1 MPRLNLANRPAPL
14 RWLALIALSV
24 TFAGGLEWLGLPAGQ
39 LLGPMLAAIL
49 FATRGLPLTTRPAL
63 FNASQSLIGCLI
75 ASSFGPDL
83 LPRFAAQW
91 PIFVFVS
98 VATLF
103 VAYGAGFLLA
113 RLKVLPG
120 AVAVW
125 GSAPGLATAMVI
137 MARDYGE
144 DYRLVAFMTYLRV
157 LMVAAGASALA
168 MVFATGEG
176 GAHPIR
182 PAMDWFAPVDLHGLA
197 TTLSV
202 AAIGALGG
210 RLVRLP
216 APNILGP
223 MVVGCVLQ
231 ASGLVSNFAFPQL
244 LMASA
249 YVIVGWGIGMRF
261 TRETVERARRALPAV
276 VASIAAM
283 MTACFLLALLLTRIA
298 DVSLATAYL
307 ATRPGGMDSI
317 AIIAANSPVDMGFV
331 MTMQTMRM
339 FAILLLGP
347 TIART
352 VARRIA
358 PPEGL

>member
-1 MPRLNLANRPAPL
+1 MPLPKLAKSPALP
-14 RWLALIALSV
+14 RWLSLIAISV
-24 TFAGGLEWLGLPAGQ
+24 IFAGALEWAGLPAGQ
-39 LLGPMLAAIL
+39 LLGPMLAAII
-49 FATRGLPLTTRPAL
+49 FATRGSAL
-63 FNASQSLIGCLI
+63 GTPPVMFAASQSLIGCLI

-83 LPRFAAQW
+83 LPRFVAEW

-144 DYRLVAFMTYLRV
+144 DHRLVAFMTYLRV
-157 LMVAAGASALA
+157 LMVAVGASALA
-168 MVFATGEG
+168 MLLGSG
-176 GAHPIR
+176 SGAHPIR
-182 PAMDWFAPVDLHGLA
+182 PGMDWLTPVDPWGLA
-197 TTLSV
+197 TTLMV
-202 AAIGALGG
+202 AAAGAVGG

-223 MVVGCVLQ
+223 MIVGCILQ
-231 ASGLVSNFAFPQL
+231 ATGLVHNFEFPR
-244 LMASA
+244 LMMAIA
-249 YVIVGWGIGMRF
+249 YMIVGWGIGMRF

-276 VASIAAM
+276 VGSIAAM

-298 DVSLATAYL
+298 HVSLATAYL
-307 ATRPGGMDSI
+307 ATSPGGMDSI

-352 VARRIA
+352 VARRVA
-358 PPEGL
+358 PPVG

>member
-1 MPRLNLANRPAPL
+1 M
-14 RWLALIALSV
+14 LIVLSV
-24 TFAGGLEWLGLPAGQ
+24 VFAGGLEWMGLPAGQ
-39 LLGPMLAAIL
+39 LLGPMLAAII
-49 FATRGLPLTTRPAL
+49 FATRGLPLTTRPML

-75 ASSFGPDL
+75 ASSFGPNL
-83 LPRFAAQW
+83 LPRFVAQW

-144 DYRLVAFMTYLRV
+144 DHRLVAFMTYLRV

-168 MVFATGEG
+168 MAFASDG

-197 TTLSV
+197 TTLMV
-202 AAIGALGG
+202 AAAGAVGG
-210 RLVRLP
+210 RFVRLP

-223 MVVGCVLQ
+223 MVVGCILQ
-231 ASGLVSNFAFPQL
+231 ASGLVNNFAFPHL

-261 TRETVERARRALPAV
+261 TRDTVERARRALPAV

-298 DVSLATAYL
+298 NVSLATAYL
-307 ATRPGGMDSI
+307 ATSPGGMDSI

-352 VARRIA
+352 VARRVA
-358 PPEGL
+358 PPVG

>member
-1 MPRLNLANRPAPL
+1 MPGPNPSHRPLLL
-14 RWLALIALSV
+14 RWVLLVALSV
-24 TFAGGLEWLGLPAGQ
+24 LFAGVLEWLGLPAGQ
-39 LLGPMLAAIL
+39 LLGPMLAAII
-49 FATRGLPLTTRPAL
+49 FATRGTPLATPPAM
-63 FNASQSLIGCLI
+63 FAASQSLIGCLI
-75 ASSFGPDL
+75 ASSFGSDL

-144 DYRLVAFMTYLRV
+144 DHRLVAFMTYLRV
-157 LMVAAGASALA
+157 LMVAIGASALA
-168 MVFATGEG
+168 MLLGSGSG
-176 GAHPIR
+176 GHPIR
-182 PAMDWFAPVDLHGLA
+182 PGVDWFVPVDLRGLG
-197 TTLSV
+197 TTLAV
-202 AAIGALGG
+202 AAAGAVGG

-223 MVVGCVLQ
+223 MIVGCILQ
-231 ASGLVSNFAFPQL
+231 TAGLVDTFEFPR
-244 LMASA
+244 LMMALA
-249 YVIVGWGIGMRF
+249 YMIVGWGIGMRF
-261 TRETVERARRALPAV
+261 TRDTVERARRALPAV

-298 DVSLATAYL
+298 HVSLATAYL
-307 ATRPGGMDSI
+307 ATSPGGMDSI

-352 VARRIA
+352 VARRVA
-358 PPEGL
+358 PPVN